1 MHMFSGC
8 ITTSEVLNG
17 IMEFAPKHRLWV
29 LVRTASAKST
39 KEEKYV
45 YPCIPQFC
53 CIKVGYKGV
62 YITWTCFPDAL
73 HKLSIEWQ

>member
-17 IMEFAPKHRLWV
+17 IMEFSPKHRLWV

-39 KEEKYV
+39 KEEK
-45 YPCIPQFC
+45 
-53 CIKVGYKGV
+53 
-62 YITWTCFPDAL
+62 
-73 HKLSIEWQ
+73 